1 MPEAKVIMGR
11 DMENHA
17 RWEKENL
24 RQITLKLNKV
34 TDKDVLDHIEKQPN
48 KRDYL
53 IKLIRKDMSENSENQ

>member
-1 MPEAKVIMGR
+1 MGR

-17 RWEKENL
+17 LWEKENL
-24 RQITLKLNKV
+24 RQINLKLNKV

-53 IKLIRKDMSENSENQ
+53 IKLIRKDMDETTENQ